1 MDCLKRTAEYNRQ
14 KHIQRVGDFSL
25 GDSNILKE
33 RISKQRD
40 VSALKSNKNELGVE
54 ISKNHKRKQ
63 GYSDKLKLIL

>member
-14 KHIQRVGDFSL
+14 KNIQRVGDFSL

-40 VSALKSNKNELGVE
+40 VSALKSKNELGVE
-54 ISKNHKRKQ
+54 ISINPKKRQ